1 MSRTWLLDALK
12 KKEKKR
18 KKNAEKEF
26 GKKKPRL
33 KVNLGLAV
41 MGL

>member
-1 MSRTWLLDALK
+1 MFLRKKK
-12 KKEKKR
+12 KKE